1 VAEKNKIVLEPEQI
15 IMRKVYIG
23 GIGQI
28 PVREHWDYSLREL
41 AARAVLLAMDDAQ
54 IENVDALYVGNM
66 LSGILTG
73 QENLGTLIA
82 EYAGLDGIEAIK
94 VEAACAS
101 GSAALRQAVLAVS
114 SGMLETAVVVGV
126 EKLTELSG
134 FQTTAALATA
144 ADADYEAAMGL
155 SFCAINALLMRRY
168 MHEYNYI
175 HADFAE
181 FVVIAHRNAVHNP
194 NAMFHFE
201 ITQNQYSK
209 SKMIADPITLLDSS
223 PIADGAAAVVIT
235 SNEKSIMP
243 EKSVFIASCELGTD
257 TIAVHNR
264 SNPLWLKGVE
274 KSTFQALKTAGVG
287 HQDIDAFEGHDAFS
301 IMIAL
306 SLEAS
311 GFFEK
316 GQAVT
321 MANNGKFEL
330 NGNLPISV
338 FGGLKGR
345 GHPVGATGIYQI
357 VESAIQLR
365 GEAPNALKLEDVKRI
380 MTQNIGGS
388 GSNVT
393 TTILEK
399 ASF

>member
-1 VAEKNKIVLEPEQI
+1 
-15 IMRKVYIG
+15 MSKVYIS
-23 GIGQI
+23 GIGQL

-54 IENVDALYVGNM
+54 IESADALYVGNM

-82 EYAGLDGIEAIK
+82 EYTGLEGIEAIK

-101 GSAALRQAVLAVS
+101 GAAALRQAFLTVS
-114 SGMLETAVVVGV
+114 SGILETVVVVGV

-155 SFCAINALLMRRY
+155 NFCAINALLMRRY
-168 MHEYNYI
+168 MHEYKYNR
-175 HADFAE
+175 ADFAE
-181 FVVIAHRNAVHNP
+181 FVVTAHRNAVHNP
-194 NAMFHFE
+194 NAMFQFE
-201 ITQNQYSK
+201 ITQEQYSK
-209 SKMIADPITLLDSS
+209 SKMIADPISLLDSS

-235 SNEKSIMP
+235 SNKKSIIP
-243 EKSVFIASCELGTD
+243 ERTVSIACCEPGTD

-264 SNPLWLKGVE
+264 NNPLWLKGVE
-274 KSTFQALKTAGVG
+274 KSTFKALKTAGVS
-287 HQDIDAFEGHDAFS
+287 HQDIDALEGHDAFS
-301 IMIAL
+301 IMSAL
-306 SLEAS
+306 SLEAG
-311 GFFEK
+311 GFAEK
-316 GQAVT
+316 GQAVAT
-321 MANNGKFEL
+321 ANNGEFDL
-330 NGNLPISV
+330 DGRLPISV

-357 VESAIQLR
+357 VESAMQLR
-365 GEAPNALKLEDVKRI
+365 GEAPNELQLEDVKRI

-393 TTILEK
+393 TTILQK
-399 ASF
+399 ATF